1 MCTWLTKTGEGHAI
15 SQRLALRDPRG
26 GHSRV
31 SWHTFAFLCWL
42 QPAQYVQE
50 ASKTPQILAC
60 VAVRLFKNLQFLQ
73 SSSVPCL

>member
-1 MCTWLTKTGEGHAI
+1 MGPWLTKTGEGSVT
-15 SQRLALRDPRG
+15 SQRLALRDPRD

-31 SWHTFAFLCWL
+31 SQHTFAFLCWL

-60 VAVRLFKNLQFLQ
+60 VAVYLF
-73 SSSVPCL
+73 